1 MLMAPSRFDY
11 DVAVVGAGPAGS
23 GTARSLAARGYRVAL
38 LERDPG
44 PGQPVHCTGI
54 VSDECFERYEI
65 PASLVIRSVRSF
77 VLRSPSGRPARV
89 QRRTVQAHVLD
100 RVGLD
105 CWLAD
110 QAVGAGADLVTS
122 TVVEDIRW
130 TGDGVRLALSAR
142 GTHTSLTARTAVL
155 ATGFGARLARR
166 LGIGSTG
173 EVLSGCQVIVEQQ
186 DVDEVEVFTGDALGD
201 GGFGWLVP
209 WEAGLGLAG
218 LLTRKHTMHRL
229 DEHLARLQAD
239 GRIGRVVQQFRCR
252 AVPIGLPDRTV
263 ADGILAVGDVA
274 GQVKPTSGGGIYY
287 SLLSA
292 EFAASAIAEAIEAG
306 DVTATG
312 LAPYEER
319 WRGALASEIR
329 QGMRLRRLL
338 EQLPESAVE
347 HLHRLLGV
355 PGLRHVLAAAAPS
368 LDWHSSKLTRVLE
381 RLDRHRE
388 AEPASAR

>member
-1 MLMAPSRFDY
+1 MASSRLDY

-38 LERDPG
+38 LERDPD

-54 VSDECFERYEI
+54 VSTECFERFDL
-65 PASLVIRSVRSF
+65 PASLVIRSVSSF

-100 RVGLD
+100 RVALD
-105 CWLAD
+105 HWLAAE
-110 QAVGAGADLVTS
+110 AVRAGADLVTS
-122 TVVEDIRW
+122 TAVDDIRW
-130 TGDGVRLALSAR
+130 TGDGVRLSLGER
-142 GTHTSLTARTAVL
+142 GSRAPLTARAAVV
-155 ATGFGARLARR
+155 ATGFGAPLPRR
-166 LGIGSTG
+166 LGIGSSG
-173 EVLSGCQVIVEQQ
+173 ELLSGCQVVVEQSGEA
-186 DVDEVEVFTGDALGD
+186 EVEVFTGDALGN

-209 WEAGLGLAG
+209 WRPGLALAG

-229 DEHLARLQAD
+229 EEHVARLSAA
-239 GRIGRVVQQFRCR
+239 GSIGRVVEVFRCR
-252 AVPIGLPDRTV
+252 AVPIGLPARTV

-287 SLLSA
+287 ALLSA
-292 EFAASAIAEAIEAG
+292 ELAASTLAEALEAG
-306 DVTATG
+306 DVTEGG

-319 WRGALASEIR
+319 WRAALAPEIR

-338 EQLPESAVE
+338 EQLPESAIE

-355 PGLRHVLAAAAPS
+355 PGLRRVLVSAAPS
-368 LDWHSSKLTRVLE
+368 LDWHSSKLTQVLE
-381 RLDRHRE
+381 RLDHHRD
-388 AEPASAR
+388 AAPASTR